1 MYVGYKEESIR
12 LAPAAHRLR
21 LDRGAWLSQR
31 RRALV
36 LWYVGALMAAWLTS
50 PLLLPTLAHAEVAVS
65 PQTTPPVKIP
75 AQDQSK
81 LSAVLADEAEV
92 SQLFAQT
99 LPHFHIDH
107 TALPAP
113 VRKQVVQRIRKY
125 GITYRAD
132 LQGMLERAAPYLPII
147 RLTLQKY
154 ELPEYFAYLTLIES
168 AFQLDAMH
176 PKSGA
181 AGLWQLMRITART
194 YGLRVTKEID
204 ERFEPIRATTAAVRY
219 LRDLQSM
226 FGSRRPL
233 LMLAAYNYGEYNL
246 SKAIARTRT
255 RDIWRLVRLRQ
266 LPHETRAYLVR
277 TIAMWVVLAQ
287 AERFGLHMDTPK
299 QPLSYL
305 ELTFDDPVGLTKLA
319 LQLGIDY
326 KDLRAMNRHLLVQH
340 VPALVPIHVPAHVL
354 RTSTQVEVRLAP
366 QALKD
371 KTCCARLHLLT
382 SSKTAANSTPST
394 AVVVKPVTS
403 PFQPRPAGKEPVLAT
418 VPK

>member
-1 MYVGYKEESIR
+1 MR
-12 LAPAAHRLR
+12 LVPTAHRLR
-21 LDRGAWLSQR
+21 LARGAWVSHR
-31 RRALV
+31 RRARV
-36 LWYVGALMAAWLTS
+36 LGFLGVLLAAWLPAPLSS
-50 PLLLPTLAHAEVAVS
+50 PTPAHAEVAAS
-65 PQTTPPVKIP
+65 PKTAPSVKIP
-75 AQDQSK
+75 AQGQSE
-81 LSAVLADEAEV
+81 LSALLADEAAV

-107 TALPAP
+107 TALPAR
-113 VRKQVVQRIRKY
+113 VRKQVVQRIREY

-154 ELPEYFAYLTLIES
+154 GLPEHFAYLPLIES
-168 AFQLDAMH
+168 AFHLDAMH

-194 YGLRVTKEID
+194 YRLRVTKKID
-204 ERFEPIRATTAAVRY
+204 ERFEPIRATAAAVRY

-226 FGSRRPL
+226 FGPRHPL
-233 LMLAAYNYGEYNL
+233 LMIAAYNYGEYNL

-266 LPHETRAYLVR
+266 LPYQTREYLVR
-277 TIAMWVVLAQ
+277 TIAVWVVLAH
-287 AERFGLHMDTPK
+287 ADRFDLHMEVPE

-305 ELTFDDPVGLTKLA
+305 EFTFDDPVGLTKLA
-319 LQLGIDY
+319 QQLKVPY
-326 KDLRAMNRHLLVQH
+326 RDLRAMNPHLLAEQ
-340 VPALVPIHVPAHVL
+340 VPSLVPIHVPAHVL
-354 RTSTQVEVRLAP
+354 RTSRQVEVRLAP
-366 QALKD
+366 QALQE

-382 SSKTAANSTPST
+382 PSKAVERSTPPP
-394 AVVVKPVTS
+394 AVASEPS
-403 PFQPRPAGKEPVLAT
+403 PFQLTPAHEVPVLAT